1 MCGIGR
7 ALGLWGGGMSAY
19 GWCVSITAA
28 SAIQSLLTR
37 KKPHP
42 GTPAAPSC
50 DVSHASD
57 MEGLLPPLP
66 LLDQRAE
73 EATAA
78 AAAAAR
84 FGSSPSHNTGAP
96 PPRQPKP
103 LDL

>member
-1 MCGIGR
+1 MEE
-7 ALGLWGGGMSAY
+7 GGTSAY

-28 SAIQSLLTR
+28 SAIPSLLTR

-50 DVSHASD
+50 DVSHVSD
-57 MEGLLPPLP
+57 TQGLRP
-66 LLDQRAE
+66 AAAFIGSACG

-78 AAAAAR
+78 AG

-96 PPRQPKP
+96 PPPPPPKP
-103 LDL
+103 LALTK